1 MVAMR
6 SEMFAEHPHLFF
18 MHFFMHSWA
27 NDNAV
32 KSARS
37 LRAARSNSGGQDG
50 VNTRRQVRERSQRFQ
65 GVGR

>member
-6 SEMFAEHPHLFF
+6 SQKFAEHPQLFF
-18 MHFFMHSWA
+18 MHFFMHFWA
-27 NDNAV
+27 YDNGL

-37 LRAARSNSGGQDG
+37 LCAVRSNSGCQDG
-50 VNTRRQVRERSQRFQ
+50 VNTRRQMRERSQRFQ